1 MARSGCDG
9 ARRVIERFAMDAID
23 DRLWHVRGADFALP
37 GGARLPLYSALVR
50 LADDRLLLYAP
61 ASFDDATW
69 QRIGALGEVAHVVA
83 PNLFHHLFVADALA
97 RCPRATLHAPRGLAA
112 KRPDL
117 PAPRALDAGPSPWPA
132 DLETIPLAG
141 APALDETVLFH
152 RTSGALL
159 CGDLLFH
166 VTEPANLAT
175 RLVLTLMGTSGG
187 RVAQSRAWRF
197 LARDRGALRGSLDRL
212 LALPVRR
219 VLPCHGPA
227 CEIAP
232 GALAALLTRAYGG
245 MPPRPA
251 TTG

>member
-1 MARSGCDG
+1 VARTGCDG
-9 ARRVIERFAMDAID
+9 SRHVIERSAMDAID
-23 DRLWHVRGADFALP
+23 DGLWHVRGADFALP
-37 GGARLPLYSALVR
+37 GGARLPLYSSIVR
-50 LADDRLLLYAP
+50 LVGDGLLLYAP
-61 ASFDDATW
+61 ASLDDATW
-69 QRIGALGEVAHVVA
+69 QRIRALGEVAHVVA

-97 RCPRATLHAPRGLAA
+97 RCPRATLHGPRSLAA

-117 PAPRALDAGPSPWPA
+117 PAPRALDAGPSAWPA

-141 APALDETVLFH
+141 APSLDETVLFH
-152 RTSGALL
+152 RASGALL

-166 VTEPANLAT
+166 VTEPANVAT
-175 RLVLTLMGTSGG
+175 RLLLTLMGTSGG

-197 LARDRGALRGSLDRL
+197 LARDRRALRRSLDRL
-212 LALPVRR
+212 LTFPVQR

-232 GALAALLTRAYGG
+232 GTLAALVTRAYGG
-245 MPPRPA
+245 MPPRPV

>member
-1 MARSGCDG
+1 
-9 ARRVIERFAMDAID
+9 MDAID
-23 DRLWHVRGADFALP
+23 ERLWHVRGADFALP
-37 GGARLPLYSALVR
+37 GGARLPLYSGLVR
-50 LADDRLLLYAP
+50 LADGQLLLHAP

-69 QRIGALGEVAHVVA
+69 RRIGALGEIAHVVA

-97 RCPRATLHAPRGLAA
+97 RCPRASLHGPRSLAA

-132 DLETIPLAG
+132 DLDTLTLAG

-152 RTSGALL
+152 RASGTLL

-175 RLVLTLMGTSGG
+175 RLVLAVMGTGGG
-187 RVAQSRAWRF
+187 RLAQSRAWRF
-197 LARDRGALRGSLDRL
+197 LARDRAALRRSLDRV

-227 CEIAP
+227 CEVVT
-232 GALAALLTRAYGG
+232 GALTPLLTRAYGG
-245 MPPRPA
+245 TPPPA
-251 TTG
+251 KAR